1 MRNTLGQ
8 CRFNLVHQ
16 LLIEHIA
23 LRDSQHTLFVQHFGI
38 ERTQLIQQYFILLAD
53 IIAICRNHEQQQ
65 RVTLDMTQKPQSQS
79 FSLTG
84 SLDDARYVRHH
95 E

>member
-1 MRNTLGQ
+1 MHIFLDADE
-8 CRFNLVHQ
+8 LVHQ
-16 LLIEHIA
+16 LLV
-23 LRDSQHTLFVQHFGI
+23 QHVTFGDGKHALFVQHFGI